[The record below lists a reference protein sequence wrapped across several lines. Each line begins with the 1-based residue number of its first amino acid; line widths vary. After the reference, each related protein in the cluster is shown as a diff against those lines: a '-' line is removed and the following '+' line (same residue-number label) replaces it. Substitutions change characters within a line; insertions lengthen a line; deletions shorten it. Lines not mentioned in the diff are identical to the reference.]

1 MNMFK
6 FNSKSVGVASE
17 LVSVRGWKLQ
27 LADAFPWARLEPPR
41 PLCSLRGLKALAD
54 PSGVAASFRFHPTQ
68 IVGRNRSLIAGS
80 V

>member
-1 MNMFK
+1 MA
-6 FNSKSVGVASE
+6 SK

-27 LADAFPWARLEPPR
+27 LADAFPWARLEPP
-41 PLCSLRGLKALAD
+41 PLRGLKALAD